1 MRRSRARN
9 DETNWRLRD
18 NVTWYTDQAKA
29 VPGLAK
35 DIASAPRAWFG
46 AVKEMVDDMRS
57 DGQRS
62 GDHPDRPSINGD
74 EAAQPPARPGGAL

>member
-1 MRRSRARN
+1 MPRRRPSN

-29 VPGLAK
+29 APGAAK
-35 DIASAPRAWFG
+35 EVASAPRQWFR

-57 DGQRS
+57 HDDG
-62 GDHPDRPSINGD
+62 
-74 EAAQPPARPGGAL
+74 ARKPR

>member
-1 MRRSRARN
+1 MRRSRSGD

-29 VPGLAK
+29 VPRLAK
-35 DIASAPRAWFG
+35 DMASAPRAWFG

-57 DGQRS
+57 DGQGS
-62 GDHPDRPSINGD
+62 GDHPDRGED
-74 EAAQPPARPGGAL
+74 RRT

>member
-1 MRRSRARN
+1 MRRRRSGD

-29 VPGLAK
+29 VPRMAK
-35 DIASAPRAWFG
+35 DIASAPRTWLG

-57 DGQRS
+57 DEPGSRDHSDRTEDRRS
-62 GDHPDRPSINGD
+62 
-74 EAAQPPARPGGAL
+74 

>member
-1 MRRSRARN
+1 MPRRRPSN

-29 VPGLAK
+29 VPEVAKGLVAV
-35 DIASAPRAWFG
+35 PREWFG

-57 DGQRS
+57 HDDGPRKS
-62 GDHPDRPSINGD
+62 N
-74 EAAQPPARPGGAL
+74 